1 MGSERA
7 GSRGY
12 WREWSSRAR
21 GRRDPGV
28 DDLQGAGRSKMACGA
43 AAAAASAAGRDQ
55 GARSWFTVAR
65 SGRSGREVKRC
76 VSQLRVA
83 LVQGAVMLCC

>member
-1 MGSERA
+1 MGRERA

-12 WREWSSRAR
+12 WRAWSSRAR

-43 AAAAASAAGRDQ
+43 AAAEEQ
-55 GARSWFTVAR
+55 VEI
-65 SGRSGREVKRC
+65 REPGVGL
-76 VSQLRVA
+76 QLRVA
-83 LVQGAVMLCC
+83 LVQYRALLCFAAEG